1 MLRLCAYCR
10 DGLAGNTMEWIRI
23 EEYVAY
29 FKTLVI
35 TQAHFYKDGTKLI
48 KYEVYFNCLLVF

>member
-1 MLRLCAYCR
+1 
-10 DGLAGNTMEWIRI
+10 MEWIRI